1 MSSFPMGGDNI
12 NKRQKE
18 VLEYQLEKEKEVIQE
33 LKKQYSR
40 ALKDIQEKIK
50 LFQAD
55 IDLLDQ
61 ALSQDGLDDATKA
74 LLQSQKRSKVYQQ
87 QYQRALSGQV
97 SGILDKMHGDNY
109 AAIDKYL
116 NGCYETG
123 YIGTM
128 YDIAGQGIPLIVPI
142 DQAAIVKA
150 VLTDSKVSNGL
161 YAALGVDVAKLKKTI
176 TQEISRGIASGLS
189 YADIARNLKNAVNVP
204 LYNSE
209 RIVRTESHRIQ
220 QQSTEAARKA
230 AANRG
235 ADVVRQWDSAL
246 DGRTRDSHRRV
257 DGEIREIDEK
267 FSNGLL
273 YPGDPSGR
281 AAEVINCR
289 CVALTRARW
298 ALDEDELQTLKERAE
313 YFGLDKTE
321 NFEDFKKKYLAAAK
335 EPEYNAGDT
344 SDSSVFDGIIS
355 KQTGMNKSY
364 QDTLNQRYS
373 KGSTEA
379 QKVFNKYV
387 PSDSVANSA
396 HNGTAHFTPVSKKVN
411 MNFANDLQ
419 NKRGAGTT
427 FFHEHGHY
435 IDFMAAG
442 SANYEYMSVNDKT
455 FGALLLSDF
464 KDYVKAYK
472 KQHNMNAA
480 DAYAAISQE
489 LIGHEKHSLSDLIDG
504 ISKGKCSGMYGHQ
517 RSYWKNPGALEKE
530 AFAHMFEASFDSGK
544 YALMKQYFPNA
555 LAVFEQML
563 KGMI

>member
-1 MSSFPMGGDNI
+1 M
-12 NKRQKE
+12 NKWEIQVQQSLLDSEAAAIKE
-18 VLEYQLEKEKEVIQE
+18 LEK
-33 LKKQYSR
+33 QYAK
-40 ALKDIQEKIK
+40 ALKDINEKVK
-50 LFQAD
+50 LFQTD

-61 ALSQDGLDDATKA
+61 ALSQDGLDDTTKA

-87 QYQRALSGQV
+87 NYQKALSGQV

-109 AAIDKYL
+109 ATIDKYL

-123 YIGTM
+123 YVGTM
-128 YDIAGQGIPLIVPI
+128 YSIASQGIPLVVPI
-142 DQAAIVKA
+142 DQAAAVKA

-161 YAALGVDVAKLKKTI
+161 YSALGVNVGKLKKTI
-176 TQEISRGIASGLS
+176 TQEISRGIASSLPYS
-189 YADIARNLKNAVNVP
+189 DIARNISNVSNAP
-204 LYNSE
+204 LS
-209 RIVRTESHRIQ
+209 RAKTIARTEGHRIQ
-220 QQSTEAARKA
+220 QTSTRDAQQAAKKK
-230 AANRG
+230 G
-235 ADVVRQWDSAL
+235 ADVLKQWDAAL
-246 DGRTRDSHRRV
+246 DGRTRDSHRQV
-257 DGEIREIDEK
+257 DGEIRELDEK
-267 FSNGLL
+267 FSNGLM
-273 YPGDPSGR
+273 YPGDSNGG
-281 AAEVINCR
+281 AAEVVNCR

-344 SDSSVFDGIIS
+344 SDSSVFDRIIS

-387 PSDSVANSA
+387 PSNSVANSA
-396 HNGTAHFTPVSKKVN
+396 HTGTAHFTPVSQKVN

-504 ISKGKCSGMYGHQ
+504 ISKGKCSGNYGHR

-555 LAVFEQML
+555 LAAFEQML
-563 KGMI
+563 KGVI